1 MTNNTELNILPCLSD
16 SLLLMSSLFSV
27 GEPELVK
34 TGPYSESIM
43 SAVLGA
49 VGYIKVNVQEIWY
62 ELSSSSLACAL

>member
-1 MTNNTELNILPCLSD
+1 
-16 SLLLMSSLFSV
+16 MSSLFSV
-27 GEPELVK
+27 SEPELVK